1 MSAVFDPIRKLPGG
15 EMLLMHTVPTKPAP
29 DPLLDKLI
37 NPRRRIGGIEGLF
50 NPRPFV
56 GAAKD
61 SLLIG
66 TREGD
71 KDD

>member
-1 MSAVFDPIRKLPGG
+1 MSAVFEPVRKLPGG
-15 EMLLMHTVPTKPAP
+15 EMLLWHVAPTKPAP

-37 NPRRRIGGIEGLF
+37 NPRRRTGGVEGLF

-61 SLLIG
+61 SLLLG
-66 TREGD
+66 TSRREGEE
-71 KDD
+71 

>member
-1 MSAVFDPIRKLPGG
+1 MSAVFAPIRKLPGG
-15 EMLLMHTVPTKPAP
+15 EMLLWHVAPTKPAP

-37 NPRRRIGGIEGLF
+37 NPRRRTGGIEGLF

-56 GAAKD
+56 GAAKS

-71 KDD
+71 QDD